1 MEDVLGCERSKV
13 ARIGTPL
20 GRVALL
26 GVVTMQFLTFL
37 ALFDVMDSL
46 IRP

>member
-26 GVVTMQFLTFL
+26 GVVTMPFF
-37 ALFDVMDSL
+37 FDFFGAVRCDG
-46 IRP
+46 